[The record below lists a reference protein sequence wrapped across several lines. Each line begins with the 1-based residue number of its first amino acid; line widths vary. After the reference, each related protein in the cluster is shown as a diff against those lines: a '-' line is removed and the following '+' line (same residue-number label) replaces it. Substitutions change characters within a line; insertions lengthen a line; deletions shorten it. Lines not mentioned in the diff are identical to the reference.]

1 VDSGERGLH
10 AVEDGATGLSGVGEE
25 SGVKRVIITIDDTVD
40 IKRWRKT
47 LKDMPFVTRV
57 EVRSVAAA
65 EGEVKAFIDHAYDTH
80 LLKFGVR
87 LHVNGGQDGTMVKKL
102 LGTYSPEELRLY
114 WDRHLKDTDKWIV
127 ERGRSIS
134 LFGSNVARYATGGKT
149 AEQQDSCPN
158 CGGDPEWRD
167 KWGKCPKCGG
177 KGKN

>member
-1 VDSGERGLH
+1 M
-10 AVEDGATGLSGVGEE
+10 AEE
-25 SGVKRVIITIDDTVD
+25 GGVKRVIITIDDTVD
-40 IKRWRKT
+40 VKRWRKT
-47 LKDMPFVTRV
+47 LKGMPFVKRV

-80 LLKFGVR
+80 LLKFGVK
-87 LHVNGGQDGTMVKKL
+87 LHVNGGQDGAMVKKL

-114 WDRHLKDTDKWIV
+114 WDRHLKDADKWIV

-134 LFGSNVARYATGGKT
+134 LFASSIARYATGGKT
-149 AEQQDSCPN
+149 AKQQDACPN

-177 KGKN
+177 KGKV